1 MNPGV
6 SKSANHIPLI
16 ISINYVQQKISH
28 LYRCFKYRL
37 YIIQSTLR
45 IPHIIGKHWF
55 FTSEF
60 IAWKHYLYLVFKNLK
75 IACKD
80 SVKAFK
86 IYVTVVNQFK
96 KFKINRKQIKVIL
109 DRTLNIKSNGMKIHV
124 WYSYMMWS
132 SWQIVYTKE
141 GRISPHRKEY
151 LLLSMHTYT
160 GRRTRPAKQRCW
172 CHGFMRC
179 PRKWIHF
186 IHM

>member
-1 MNPGV
+1 MFQIPTFYYSIHSENSTHYWQALV
-6 SKSANHIPLI
+6 FHIWVYCL
-16 ISINYVQQKISH
+16 K
-28 LYRCFKYRL
+28 
-37 YIIQSTLR
+37 
-45 IPHIIGKHWF
+45 
-55 FTSEF
+55 
-60 IAWKHYLYLVFKNLK
+60 ALYLVFKNWK

-86 IYVTVVNQFK
+86 IYVIVVNQFK
-96 KFKINRKQIKVIL
+96 KFKINRKQKKVIL

-132 SWQIVYTKE
+132 SWQIVYAKE
-141 GRISPHRKEY
+141 GRISPHQKEY

>member
-1 MNPGV
+1 MYNKRFHTCTGV
-6 SKSANHIPLI
+6 SNTDFLLFNPLWEFHTLLA
-16 ISINYVQQKISH
+16 SIGFSH
-28 LYRCFKYRL
+28 LSL
-37 YIIQSTLR
+37 LLESII
-45 IPHIIGKHWF
+45 
-55 FTSEF
+55 FTV
-60 IAWKHYLYLVFKNLK
+60 VFKNWK

-80 SVKAFK
+80 SDKAFK
-86 IYVTVVNQFK
+86 IYVIEVNQFK
-96 KFKINRKQIKVIL
+96 KFKINRKQKKVIL

-132 SWQIVYTKE
+132 SWQIVYAKE
-141 GRISPHRKEY
+141 GRISPHQKEY

-160 GRRTRPAKQRCW
+160 GRRTRPAQQRCW